1 MPAGVAKT
9 VLEGRNP
16 DVQDLPPLVEVAK
29 PMFEAPPSKNR
40 PTWNAETIVD
50 PEANVSGST
59 SVLCWLDV
67 FVYGSLLNSSSW
79 LLAWAGALA
88 TSHTSTA
95 RPKAPTSRNRPCL
108 PIPITHPL

>member
-16 DVQDLPPLVEVAK
+16 DVQDLPPLVDVAK

-50 PEANVSGST
+50 PEAKVSGST
-59 SVLCWLDV
+59 SVLCWLV
-67 FVYGSLLNSSSW
+67 AFVYGSVLNCRR
-79 LLAWAGALA
+79 LMLARTGVLA
-88 TSHTSTA
+88 TIPTSTA
-95 RPKAPTSRNRPCL
+95 RPNRVL
-108 PIPITHPL
+108 KNRL